1 MERTNGAASEV
12 ERVTDLLRAEVLDG
26 SRPPGSKLVERDLA
40 EELGVSRVPVRDA
53 LKALAAEGLV
63 TLRPRTWAV
72 VSEFSAEDIA
82 DLTEVREALEGLAF
96 RLAAQRR
103 TEEGLTRL
111 RAVVDDEA
119 AAAHRDDAARAR
131 RSAAAFHEVVFD
143 LAGNRLLREVEALT
157 RSRMRRFLGLHDDLV
172 QVAQEHRGLYEAI
185 AAGDVD
191 AVERLSAAHLTSS
204 TALREAHEASRRGG
218 D

>member
-143 LAGNRLLREVEALT
+143 LAGNRLLSEVEALT

>member
-1 MERTNGAASEV
+1 MERANGAGSEV
-12 ERVTDLLRAEVLDG
+12 ERVTDRLRAEVLDG
-26 SRPPGSKLVERDLA
+26 ARPPGSKLVERDLA

-72 VSEFSAEDIA
+72 VSEFSVEDIA

-103 TEEGLTRL
+103 TDDGVAAL
-111 RAVVDDEA
+111 RAVVDAEA
-119 AAAHRDDAARAR
+119 AAAERGDATDAR
-131 RSAAAFHEVVFD
+131 RRAAEFHELVFAV
-143 LAGNRLLREVEALT
+143 AGNRLLGEVEALT

-172 QVAQEHRGLYEAI
+172 QVAREHRDLLDAI

-204 TALREAHEASRRGG
+204 TALREAHEASRRGDG
-218 D
+218 

>member
-82 DLTEVREALEGLAF
+82 DLTEVRQALEGLAF

-143 LAGNRLLREVEALT
+143 LAGNRLLSEVEALT
-157 RSRMRRFLGLHDDLV
+157 RSRMRRF
-172 QVAQEHRGLYEAI
+172 HRGR
-185 AAGDVD
+185 G
-191 AVERLSAAHLTSS
+191 RGRGQSPPR
-204 TALREAHEASRRGG
+204 REASWASRRAVLEVRCAALRRSTASTSPAAIAS
-218 D
+218 